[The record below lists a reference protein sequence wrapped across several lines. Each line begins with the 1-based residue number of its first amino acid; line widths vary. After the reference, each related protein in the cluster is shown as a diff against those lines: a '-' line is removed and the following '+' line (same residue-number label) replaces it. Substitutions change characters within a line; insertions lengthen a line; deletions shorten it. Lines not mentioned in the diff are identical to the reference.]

1 MRGLSIG
8 GLAQKSGVN
17 LETIRYYE
25 RIGLMPEPDRTEG
38 GHRSY
43 EDSDIRRLSFIRRA
57 RELGFSLADIE
68 ALMALDEGGG
78 APCAEARSIAA
89 THLENVE
96 SKIADLERFRAVL
109 TATVSK
115 CEDEPANGCAVLDV
129 LDGRSLEDTK

>member
-25 RIGLMPEPDRTEG
+25 RIGLMPKPDRTEG

-78 APCAEARSIAA
+78 TRCALARAIAA

-115 CEDEPANGCAVLDV
+115 CEGEPANGCAVLDV
-129 LDGRSLEDTK
+129 LDGRSLEDTN

>member
-25 RIGLMPEPDRTEG
+25 RIGLMPKPDRTEG

-89 THLENVE
+89 THLEKIE
-96 SKIADLERFRAVL
+96 SKIADLERFRMVL
-109 TATVSK
+109 KATVLK
-115 CEDEPANGCAVLDV
+115 CDGKSVKGCEVLNV
-129 LDGRSLEDTK
+129 LDGRSPEDAD